1 MNLQIP
7 DCNKFFTV
15 PAENLQNMKET
26 KIIFNFLKKN
36 TGFGCYVASLLYKRW
51 WKCFPFPNELKGF
64 DDI

>member
-26 KIIFNFLKKN
+26 KIIFNF
-36 TGFGCYVASLLYKRW
+36 F
-51 WKCFPFPNELKGF
+51 
-64 DDI
+64 

>member
-26 KIIFNFLKKN
+26 KIIFNFFKKKYWIWMLCS
-36 TGFGCYVASLLYKRW
+36 FSIVQAMVEMLSLSK
-51 WKCFPFPNELKGF
+51 
-64 DDI
+64 